1 MLEETNVS
9 GGVGRKG
16 RSEVDKARKM
26 VSVGESWR
34 KEGKRGEKG
43 GEKRGM
49 GVGGERRR
57 ASFFISFREHGGQRP
72 LWRILLWRINVCT
85 RVRIRRADMDVRAR
99 PIANALI
106 ASSRNPG

>member
-16 RSEVDKARKM
+16 RSGVDKARKM
-26 VSVGESWR
+26 VSVGESRR
-34 KEGKRGEKG
+34 KEGKRGEK
-43 GEKRGM
+43 RGM
-49 GVGGERRR
+49 GEGGERRR